1 MKKKILVILGIVICL
16 AAAGFLVLAGKG
28 YSPSTGR
35 YLRADNTDIL
45 IIDNSPVVMSV
56 NSGKDDVF
64 TDYENGDKL
73 LVLHDGIMESYPA
86 QTRVYFV
93 IKLADGHISD
103 ISESVLKQLYELG
116 WTSVPVRNEEV
127 YSGANEGES
136 DIDFVNGTSF
146 LPDIFDVTYVRSHS
160 RFDEEKIKG
169 ESLNADKTDAEN
181 VFHMPVFRFETKAE
195 LTDFIN
201 SFDEKFD
208 SGRSNADDFRE
219 ILKDYDESFFND
231 KVLFV
236 VYFDVLANNS
246 GFEFY
251 GTYTDGKMLRFE
263 YVFKKHEN
271 GSSATVSTT
280 GISLIGVE
288 KSFVGDCTDFDAV
301 LMK

>member
-16 AAAGFLVLAGKG
+16 AAAGFLILAGKG

-35 YLRADNTDIL
+35 YLRADNADIL
-45 IIDNSPVVMSV
+45 ILDNSPVVMSV
-56 NSGKDDVF
+56 NSDKDDVF
-64 TDYENGDKL
+64 ADYEIGDKL

-116 WTSVPVRNEEV
+116 WTSVPVRLEEI
-127 YSGANEGES
+127 YSGANEEES
-136 DIDFVNGTSF
+136 DIDFVNGTTF
-146 LPDIFDVTYVRSHS
+146 LPDIFDITYVRTHS
-160 RFDEEKIKG
+160 GFDEEKIKA
-169 ESLNADKTDAEN
+169 ESLNAYETDEGDI
-181 VFHMPVFRFETKAE
+181 FHKPVFRFETKAA
-195 LTDFIN
+195 LNDFID
-201 SFDEKFD
+201 SFDERFD

-236 VYFDVLANNS
+236 VYFDVVANNS
-246 GFEFY
+246 NFEFY
-251 GTYTDGKMLRFE
+251 GTYTDGRMLRFE
-263 YVFKKHEN
+263 YVFKKSEN
-271 GSSATVSTT
+271 GSSASVSTT

-288 KSFVGDCTDFDAV
+288 KSFVGECTDFDAV